1 MSRISDAVVLGV
13 GPSAKGFMK
22 RAEAEIKAQKSN
34 GVEIKV
40 NPNTKR
46 ATAELEAWRKVQERN
61 HISLKVDVDKSSLRR
76 AQQTLRRYEH
86 TYTKSAL
93 SKAIRVNI
101 VVAGAAALPA
111 LSKAALSTAAAL
123 TELSRAALV
132 LPGVFSSVGAAVGTL
147 MTGMG
152 RVKAAFD
159 ASGESID
166 KAANKAKDFQKATR
180 DLERAQRD
188 TVKALKEANRQIE
201 DQKDKLSNNQLS
213 AEQARLNVLKANKA
227 LAEGADNWLDQQQL
241 ILDQKQAYQDFNET
255 LKQSRRD
262 IQDYYDDATK
272 GATQTDTWKDAVDKL
287 SDAVDGFTKAQEQA
301 AQKTDDFTSAMS
313 KLSPAGRDFVNQI
326 RALSGAWSD
335 LQQAVE
341 QNLFDGIGSAITD
354 LSQRRLP
361 QLKTG
366 MARVAQGMNADFK
379 QILATI
385 GSDQNA
391 DRISAIFDRTARA
404 MNLAKPGIDAFIN
417 AFVHL
422 SEAGSR
428 FLPRLA
434 LALNAIGDRFDKFID
449 RADKDGSLDRWI
461 SKGLDSFASLGR
473 SLGSIMDIF
482 GSLTRAYETAT
493 GKAGGFVTTMEG
505 GLKKLADYLGSP
517 AGQAALIRWIGEAQ
531 DFLRTVKDALPGIV
545 QVFHQVGEAAR
556 GFAEIW
562 FPIISGVGRFM
573 EEHATAVKGL
583 LTLYLGFRT
592 AKPIFEGIGKVWHSA
607 TAGAAAYRAK
617 LQEIQAESQKVFD
630 AHFKM
635 VEVQNALAGNTVDAR
650 KRAQAANAEVA
661 YANQAV
667 DAAKRHLIVESDMQ
681 VLREKAEVTE
691 KRVNEARKKYWGAN
705 AEHPERLAAENA
717 HLANLN
723 RIARAEEARE
733 TQARNYTTAV
743 DRQNQ
748 ALARAKTANAE
759 YSGSVRELR
768 TAISQTDTA
777 QKNLSA
783 AVSNSAG
790 SGGAWGKLSKAIGA
804 KTGGG
809 LIGKLGYLVESM
821 GGVVSAIG
829 PTAAVTGVIYAV
841 QAWITANDEATASV
855 DRHKDAVVGLQGAL
869 SSVTGAATDATK
881 KGVSDNLQDAT
892 NTATGEKYGNLL
904 DVASAAGV
912 DTSALV
918 DAIARGDKGKVDQLL
933 KPVRDRS
940 DSAIA
945 QLNIAG
951 LTGDQRD
958 ILKRG
963 LAGDPAAA
971 EQWKQ
976 LTRTPGFSDRVNR
989 FLELTG
995 LSSITDLADV
1005 QHLLPGD
1012 VQKGLQLQQA
1022 AADQLRTRQD
1032 AIGQQQQSIYSTYG
1046 GATLNDRGR
1055 SVFGPNADVSAGA
1068 DGTATIAID
1077 PAWIKSNPGLLKNIQ
1092 DNNGSIN
1099 QSRLDG
1105 KVEATLQKDRAGL
1118 YVNRAY
1124 ARGGHVW
1131 GAGTATS
1138 DSIPAML
1145 SNGEFVVNAKAASR
1159 IGPGM
1164 LHAINAGHF
1173 SEGGWVKPIIGSA
1186 GAAQPVKPT
1195 LSSVPLINSGSVTG
1209 HPTALPMPKPVTGGP
1224 TGNLGAGATPSLYPT
1239 TPAPTALTRAALD
1252 AQHGAGI
1259 VGQPVLPAF
1268 MDYLGVRPAP
1278 GATPSSAAKPSIAV
1292 AADAAA
1298 RQMGMTR
1305 PDGSRW
1311 IAGAGWVPAGDPRI
1325 YTGAKPNPSAPPVS
1339 SAHTGKGASAGPG
1352 SIASTP
1358 GVPQP
1363 YFAPFGTPPAQKSV
1377 SSSVPT
1383 YEQLGLPGA
1392 GDFQSIAKPTG
1403 AMSSRN
1409 GIRPDLFLIHTSESD
1424 LDPVSLA
1431 NWMQQ
1436 KGDRSYNYLV
1446 DKSGNIVVDAVDPS
1460 NAAWSVGPQGNSRSI
1475 NAVIAGSHA
1484 DWTRDQWI
1492 QNARGGIHSA
1502 AEIAAQQAAQ
1512 WGIDPSLLTQGDPNG
1527 GIGGHSWVSQSL
1539 GGTDHTDPGAGFP
1552 WDLFMQDFQSEYA
1565 KVTANGGAIPPGN
1578 PGGAGSPN
1586 ILAGL
1591 PGAGS
1596 GSGLPGLGNGIPG
1609 FNAPLPGP
1617 FGDIPFNGQDLLGS
1631 IGKIILGAIGSF
1643 FGIDLTGIF
1652 DFFSRIA
1659 DGVKGMQ
1666 IPGLG
1671 QNANLPPIP
1680 NPNIDPG
1687 PDQNIISQ
1695 LVDQARQAKA
1705 DGNEPLARQFLDAA
1719 NQYGSRQASPGSA
1732 PVPITAGGSAPAASY
1747 SGGNQGVYDAVY
1759 AQFKAAGY
1767 SDDQWGS
1774 LVEIIN
1780 HESGWNPTISNPS
1793 SGAFGLF
1800 QFLGHENDVY
1810 GQLGGYSGDAAKEA
1824 VAGLQYIKDRYGS
1837 PAAAWQFWQAHNWYK
1852 DGGPVNPIL
1861 PGQPVQP
1868 PTDFQRTLSYYG
1880 LIKTGIRQGPGNF
1893 NPGVSLDT
1901 SRVSYSVGDTSDGWR
1916 DRFRMRNGLGNLL
1929 GANGYDGGLTPSW
1942 PYDVGPWAIDWNSPA
1957 DVIKHSIGHAGGGP
1971 VSGPGTA
1978 TSDSIPAMLSDG
1990 EFVMRAAAVNK
2001 YGKGFM
2007 HALNGGVVHA
2017 AGGGWFGPAAGSA
2030 GQSKGQLPLQ
2040 KWGWLGNQPEQKQAS
2055 IGGGALAGAQSDQA
2069 LKAPSRPIEDG
2080 GGGFNF
2086 RAQDSGKKERGIL
2099 AAAPATRDHNLKAL
2113 STGIQAGA
2121 ANVGSWINTAVGLA
2135 AGAAGGAGVP
2145 GAGTA
2150 ASLAAPFIQGGT
2162 QLAGN
2167 FIDGLLNVISSGAV
2181 GTVTT
2186 SQTGQGYG
2194 APLNAQ
2200 PATVANRTYQSNHYG
2215 DVTTNNLDQYTA
2227 TQKRM
2232 EAQRSLPFLNRI

>member
-1 MSRISDAVVLGV
+1 
-13 GPSAKGFMK
+13 MK

-434 LALNAIGDRFDKFID
+434 LAFNAIGDRFDKFID

-748 ALARAKTANAE
+748 AFARAKTANAE

-945 QLNIAG
+945 QLDIPDN
-951 LTGDQRD
+951 QKD

-976 LTRTPGFSDRVNR
+976 LTRTPGFSDTVNR
-989 FLELTG
+989 WMELTG
-995 LSSITDLADV
+995 LSDVTDLADV
-1005 QHLLPGD
+1005 QHSLPGS
-1012 VQKGLQLQQA
+1012 VQKDLQLQQA

-1077 PAWIKSNPGLLKNIQ
+1077 PAWIQSNPGLLANIQ
-1092 DNNGSIN
+1092 NNGGSIN

-1159 IGPGM
+1159 IGPGI

-1173 SEGGWVKPIIGSA
+1173 AEGGWISGSA
-1186 GAAQPVKPT
+1186 GVPQPVKPT

-1527 GIGGHSWVSQSL
+1527 GIGGHSWVSQNL

-1552 WDLFMQDFQSEYA
+1552 WDLFMQDLQSEYA

-1852 DGGPVNPIL
+1852 DGGPV
-1861 PGQPVQP
+1861 
-1868 PTDFQRTLSYYG
+1868 
-1880 LIKTGIRQGPGNF
+1880 
-1893 NPGVSLDT
+1893 
-1901 SRVSYSVGDTSDGWR
+1901 
-1916 DRFRMRNGLGNLL
+1916 
-1929 GANGYDGGLTPSW
+1929 
-1942 PYDVGPWAIDWNSPA
+1942 
-1957 DVIKHSIGHAGGGP
+1957 KHSIGHAGGGP

-1978 TSDSIPAMLSDG
+1978 TSDSIPAMLSNG
-1990 EFVMRAAAVNK
+1990 EFVMRASAVNK

-2135 AGAAGGAGVP
+2135 AGAAGGAGIP

-2150 ASLAAPFIQGGT
+2150 ASLASPFIQGGA

-2167 FIDGLLNVISSGAV
+2167 FIDGLVNVISSGLV
-2181 GTVTT
+2181 GNVTT

-2194 APLNAQ
+2194 APLTAQ
-2200 PATVANRTYQSNHYG
+2200 PATAPNRNYTVNNTG
-2215 DVTTNNLDQYTA
+2215 DVYTNNLDQYTA